1 MNLKLY
7 KNFIQ
12 ELINEGIKVQNL
24 TLMQLSK
31 SIRLYKSVDR

>member
-7 KNFIQ
+7 EDFIQ

-31 SIRLYKSVDR
+31 SIELYKIITG

>member
-7 KNFIQ
+7 EDFIQ

-31 SIRLYKSVDR
+31 SIELYKITTG